1 MNCLN
6 LFISEISLSS
16 CFQRM
21 TIYGGKR
28 CQKLLGIW
36 GASTNK
42 KICPKKVAK
51 HENYAQNILYVFP
64 WISVMAEGKH
74 FFV

>member
-1 MNCLN
+1 M
-6 LFISEISLSS
+6 S

-42 KICPKKVAK
+42 KICPKTITK
-51 HENYAQNILYVFP
+51 HKNDAQNIWHVFP
-64 WISVMAEGKH
+64 WILVMAEGKH